1 MLHYNCII
9 CNKKTLLI
17 KNHLKN
23 THSMKLEEYLDK
35 YPNEVSIYNTFFE
48 NNKQNRKGNSPNSI
62 NFYLKK
68 GFDIDAAKIELE
80 KHRKELPF
88 SNRKDC
94 KPSQIKYWMKLG
106 FTEDESIYKVK
117 LFNTN
122 NLQTL
127 IIKYGIEKGTFLYN
141 KFVSSL
147 KDRKETEINNIMM
160 NDMII
165 YEEAEIVYNNKKSN
179 CSPRTIEYWVNKGYD
194 ISDATNKVSEYQDNN
209 SINSIM
215 LKHNI
220 SFDEAVEKQNG
231 IINKILKTNEKNKR
245 ITPIENKKDFLLYKY
260 LVIKET
266 NTNYRLYKNTI
277 NPLDLNRA
285 SYDYHLD
292 HIYSIC
298 EGYLNNV
305 DPKIIGSVYNLRMLF
320 WKENLNKSIKCDIS
334 LTDLINKNK

>member
-23 THSMKLEEYLDK
+23 THSMKLDK